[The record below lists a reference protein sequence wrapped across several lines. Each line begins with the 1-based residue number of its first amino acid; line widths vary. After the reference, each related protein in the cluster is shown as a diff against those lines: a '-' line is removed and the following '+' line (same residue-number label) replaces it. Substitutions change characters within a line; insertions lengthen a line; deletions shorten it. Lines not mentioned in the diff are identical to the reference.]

1 MLNIKNY
8 IESIYS
14 LKLNDLQVEKFLEWY
29 NSNCSDLSED
39 EVEASL
45 QAYLSR
51 KYGLIKINEEDTSLI
66 NYLLLALKN
75 NNKRLGD

>member
-14 LKLNDLQVEKFLEWY
+14 LKLNDLQVEKFL
-29 NSNCSDLSED
+29 D